1 MTLMQFNI
9 KAAWMIDG
17 KIYAGSSHE
26 NILHD
31 LDEVTCECESVVHG
45 YIDCSGSFC
54 ESIEELLDMQEVMLI
69 RHAQTVFNIR
79 QTNDLDSDLTELGE
93 TQVSKVAQQLTK
105 TDLSKY
111 IGYVSPALRT
121 LKTAKGIS
129 DATGLKFIVNPLA
142 YEFCAPWRNMDGH
155 KCEFRINVP
164 CRIKEFPE
172 FDWSLYPKDAIFNP
186 ETLFMFRNRMKAL
199 NASLSKKT
207 VVVTHGAVVF
217 TMIERLIGV
226 ECMAG
231 HLPPDNS
238 EPVTN
243 ASVSLIHGNKPVYL
257 FNADWREQ

>member
-1 MTLMQFNI
+1 MQFNI

-31 LDEVTCECESVVHG
+31 LNESAYECETVVHG

-54 ESIEELLDMQEVMLI
+54 ENIEELLDMQEVMLI
-69 RHAQTVFNIR
+69 RHAQTVFNVR
-79 QTNDLDSDLTELGE
+79 KTNNLDSELTELGE
-93 TQVSKVAQQLTK
+93 TQVVKVAQQLTK
-105 TDLSKY
+105 TDLSDY

-129 DATGLKFIVNPLA
+129 DATGLKFVVHPLA
-142 YEFCAPWRNMDGH
+142 YEFCGPWRNMEGQQ
-155 KCEFRINVP
+155 CEYKVAIP
-164 CRIKEFPE
+164 CRTKEFPQ
-172 FDWSLYPKDAIFNP
+172 FDWSLYPKDAIFTP

-207 VVVTHGAVVF
+207 VVVTHGAVVL
-217 TMIERLIGV
+217 TMV
-226 ECMAG
+226 EHLVG
-231 HLPPDNS
+231 LENIVEHLPKDGS

-243 ASVSLIHGNKPVYL
+243 ASVSLVHGNKPVYL
-257 FNADWREQ
+257 FNADWRTEQ